1 MNEARC
7 YPYTEIAFCE
17 KVVADLYT
25 INVIYRRDFAM
36 GCVINHN
43 TFDKARTEKQR
54 ECDKRYKDAVTALT
68 LRAIH
73 ALKISIRS
81 LTNHGIGTK
90 ERQQE
95 FLMKKMVILCRE
107 EMINGIFRTLGYTAD
122 VIVYSYTGFVPFT
135 KLPPSQI
142 VLHTMDPYSLR
153 EYAETLFI
161 VCLLLPSERTL
172 PYKLPCMV
180 RECANA
186 YRALNNQGAS
196 PAANLEIHRR
206 ITHILPIAK
215 KMLRGIGY
223 QF

>member
-1 MNEARC
+1 
-7 YPYTEIAFCE
+7 
-17 KVVADLYT
+17 
-25 INVIYRRDFAM
+25 M

-43 TFDKARTEKQR
+43 TFDKARIEKQR
-54 ECDKRYKDAVTALT
+54 ECDKRYKDAIAALMI
-68 LRAIH
+68 RAIH

-81 LTNHGIGTK
+81 LTNYGIGTK

-107 EMINGIFRTLGYTAD
+107 EMVSGIFRTLGYTAD
-122 VIVYSYTGFVPFT
+122 VIVYSCTGFVPFT
-135 KLPPSQI
+135 KLQPSRI

-161 VCLLLPSERTL
+161 MCLLLPLEERTL
-172 PYKLPCMV
+172 PYKLPYMV

-223 QF
+223 RY